1 MILALLIMKDILLWI
16 IFAAVGLL
24 VEMLVITLIDNSF
37 NGDENVQRKWRKVAW
52 LSYRLYLALMTYL
65 IVLLEICQ

>member
-1 MILALLIMKDILLWI
+1 MILALMLMKDILWWI
-16 IFAAVGLL
+16 IFAAMGFLIK
-24 VEMLVITLIDNSF
+24 MLVIALIDNSF

-52 LSYRLYLALMTYL
+52 LSYRLYLALMAYL

>member
-37 NGDENVQRKWRKVAW
+37 KGDENAQRKWRKVAW
-52 LSYRLYLALMTYL
+52 LFYRLYLALMAYL

>member
-1 MILALLIMKDILLWI
+1 MILALLLMKDILWWI
-16 IFAAVGLL
+16 FFAVMGLL

-37 NGDENVQRKWRKVAW
+37 KGDDNAKYKWTKVAW
-52 LSYRLYLALMTYL
+52 LSYRLYLALMAYL

>member
-1 MILALLIMKDILLWI
+1 MILALLLMKDILWWI
-16 IFAAVGLL
+16 FFAVMGLL

-37 NGDENVQRKWRKVAW
+37 KGDDNAKHKWTKVAW
-52 LSYRLYLALMTYL
+52 LSYRLYLALMAYL